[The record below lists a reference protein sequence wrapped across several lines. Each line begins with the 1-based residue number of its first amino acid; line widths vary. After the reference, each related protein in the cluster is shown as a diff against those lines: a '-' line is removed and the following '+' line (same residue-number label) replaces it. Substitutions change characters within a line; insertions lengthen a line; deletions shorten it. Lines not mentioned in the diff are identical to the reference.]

1 MSHLAGRGIADITG
15 EAAECGML
23 GYGKAGQQTTG
34 IHTRLRARAFAL
46 AEGTAA
52 GDRGLL
58 LVVCEL
64 PLISGGLVQEVLR
77 RLPEGWTESNVMITA
92 THTHCGP
99 GGYFHHA
106 LYNSNTGGFR
116 PKTFAAIVDGITQ
129 AALAALDDLAP
140 AELSLAHGELHGTSA
155 NRSRRAFERNPGHD
169 RACFPEAVDPHTTL
183 LRITR
188 DGRPAGA
195 VHWFPVHNTSMTNT
209 NTLISSDNKGYAAYK
224 WERLEGGADY
234 LGPEPPSLIT
244 AFAQTNAGDMSPN
257 LNLRPGSG
265 PTEDEYENTRITG
278 TRQQE
283 SATGLFA
290 EAVPLTGPLD
300 HRITHLDL
308 SRTEVGPEFTGD
320 GRAHRTGGPVGGA
333 AALAGAWADGRGFAG
348 FREGRNPVWDALSQR
363 VIYALSP
370 ALRDA
375 HAPKALVLPAG
386 PVNRLRPMVQE
397 RVPVQ
402 LLRVGRL
409 YLLGI
414 PGEVTIVAGLRL
426 RRTVAGIVGADLDD
440 VLVASYS
447 NGYFHYVTT
456 PEEYD
461 AQEYEGGSTLFGRWQ
476 LPALCQ
482 TAALLAT
489 ALRDG
494 RPVRRGTPEPLPR
507 ARPDRR
513 TPAREEPHPGRAYG
527 DVLSFARMGN
537 RVTATFVAAHPNNV
551 LRRGGTYLTVE
562 RREGGGQAGDAG
574 EGAGSAAPGTAS
586 GGEWIRVADDGDWS
600 TTFRW
605 ARTGRTTSTATLTWA
620 IPERPTPGE
629 YRIRYHGDSAG
640 SGPFSGATEP
650 FAVP

>member
-1 MSHLAGRGIADITG
+1 MSQLAGRGIADITG

-23 GYGKAGQQTTG
+23 GYGKAGQRTTG
-34 IHTRLRARAFAL
+34 IHTRLRARAFAF
-46 AEGTAA
+46 AEGTAEA
-52 GDRGLL
+52 DRRLL
-58 LVVCEL
+58 LVVCDL
-64 PLISGGLVQEVLR
+64 PLVSGGLVQEVVR
-77 RLPEGWTESNVMITA
+77 RLPAGWTESNVMITA

-116 PKTFAAIVDGITQ
+116 PKTYAAIVDGITE
-129 AALAALDDLAP
+129 AALAALADLAP
-140 AELSLAHGELHGTSA
+140 AELSLAHGELHDTSA
-155 NRSRRAFERNPGHD
+155 NRSRRAFDRNPGHD
-169 RACFPEAVDPHTTL
+169 RAYFPRAVDPHTTL
-183 LRITR
+183 LRIAR
-188 DGRPAGA
+188 DGELAGA
-195 VHWFPVHNTSMTNT
+195 VHWFPVHNTSMTNK

-224 WERLEGGADY
+224 WERLDHGADY
-234 LGPEPPSLIT
+234 LGPEQPVLVT

-265 PTEDEYENTRITG
+265 PTEDEYENTRIAG

-283 SATGLFA
+283 SATGLLA
-290 EAVPLTGPLD
+290 AAAPLTGPLD

-308 SRTEVGPEFTGD
+308 SGTEVGPEFTGD
-320 GRAHRTGGPVGGA
+320 GRAHRTGRPVGGA
-333 AALAGAWADGRGFAG
+333 AALAGAWADGRGLAG
-348 FREGRNPVWDALSQR
+348 FREGRNPLWDALSQR

-386 PVNRLRPMVQE
+386 PLNRLRPMVQE

-402 LLRVGRL
+402 LLRIGRL
-409 YLLGI
+409 YLIGI

-426 RRTVAGIVGADLDD
+426 RRTVAGIVGADLKE

-489 ALRDG
+489 AMRDG
-494 RPVRRGTPEPLPR
+494 RPVHRGTPEPLPT
-507 ARPDRR
+507 ARPNRR
-513 TPAREEPHPGRAYG
+513 TPAPDEPHPGRAYG
-527 DVLSFARMGN
+527 DVLSFARIGGQ
-537 RVTATFVAAHPNNV
+537 VTASFVAAHPSND
-551 LRRGGTYLTVE
+551 LRRGDTYLAVE
-562 RREGGGQAGDAG
+562 RG
-574 EGAGSAAPGTAS
+574 EGDT
-586 GGEWIRVADDGDWS
+586 WTRVADDGDWS

-605 ARTGRTTSTATLTWA
+605 SRTGRTTSTATVTWTVPDRTA
-620 IPERPTPGE
+620 PGP
-629 YRIRYHGDSAG
+629 YRLRYFGNCTDR
-640 SGPFSGATEP
+640 GAFTGTTEV
-650 FAVP
+650 FDVR

>member
-1 MSHLAGRGIADITG
+1 MSQLAGRGIADITG

-52 GDRGLL
+52 ADRRLL
-58 LVVCEL
+58 LVVCDL
-64 PLISGGLVQEVLR
+64 PLISGGLVREVLT
-77 RLPEGWTESNVMITA
+77 RLPDGWTESNVMITA

-106 LYNSNTGGFR
+106 LYNSNTRGFR

-140 AELSLAHGELHGTSA
+140 AELSLAHGELHDTSA
-155 NRSRRAFERNPGHD
+155 NRSRRAFDRNPQHD
-169 RACFPEAVDPHTTL
+169 RAHFPKAVDPHTTL
-183 LRITR
+183 LRIAR
-188 DGRPAGA
+188 KGQPVGA
-195 VHWFPVHNTSMTNT
+195 VHWFPVHNTSMTHT

-234 LGPEPPSLIT
+234 LAPEPPPLIA

-283 SATGLFA
+283 SAAGLLTA
-290 EAVPLTGPLD
+290 ATALTGPLD

-308 SRTEVGPEFTGD
+308 SGTEVGPEFTGD
-320 GRAHRTGGPVGGA
+320 GRAHRTGRPVGGA
-333 AALAGAWADGRGFAG
+333 AALAGAWADGKGFAG

-386 PVNRLRPMVQE
+386 PLNRLRPMVQE

-402 LLRVGRL
+402 LLRIGRL

-482 TAALLAT
+482 TAAVLAT

-494 RPVRRGTPEPLPR
+494 RPVRRGTPEPLPA
-507 ARPDRR
+507 ARPGRR
-513 TPAREEPHPGRAYG
+513 APAREEPHPGRAYG
-527 DVLSFARMGN
+527 DVLSFAHIGN
-537 RVTATFVAAHPNNV
+537 RVTATFVAAHPGND

-562 RREGGGQAGDAG
+562 RLDGHGGADQYENTADTGD
-574 EGAGSAAPGTAS
+574 GT
-586 GGEWIRVADDGDWS
+586 WTRIADDGDWS

-605 ARTGRTTSTATLTWA
+605 ARTGRTTSTATLTWT
-620 IPERPTPGE
+620 IPDRTASGR
-629 YRIRYHGDSAG
+629 YRLRYHGDSAAT
-640 SGPFSGATEP
+640 GPFTGTTEP
-650 FAVP
+650 FAVR